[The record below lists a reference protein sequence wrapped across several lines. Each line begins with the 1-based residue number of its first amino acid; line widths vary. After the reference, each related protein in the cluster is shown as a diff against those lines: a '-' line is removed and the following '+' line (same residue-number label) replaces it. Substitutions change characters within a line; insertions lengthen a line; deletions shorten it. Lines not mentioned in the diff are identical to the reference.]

1 MRFAVYLL
9 VGAVAWLVDLAVYH
23 FIWPL
28 AGIAVAQLAARITGA
43 ITAFLLNR
51 SKTFQVKNDMAGFVP
66 QAIKYSV
73 LLALNWMVS
82 VGLIYAACRGLGI
95 HPVTAKIF
103 VDIIVVPSNYF
114 VLKHWVFPQ
123 THTEVKQ

>member
-1 MRFAVYLL
+1 MRFALYLL

-28 AGIAVAQLAARITGA
+28 AGIAAAQLAARITGA

-51 SKTFQVKNDMAGFVP
+51 SKTFQIKNEMAGFVP
-66 QAIKYSV
+66 QAIKYGV
-73 LLALNWMVS
+73 LLALNWVVS
-82 VGLIYAACRGLGI
+82 VGLIYAVYRGLGI

-103 VDIIVVPSNYF
+103 VDIIIVPSNYF
-114 VLKHWVFPQ
+114 VLKHWIFPQ
-123 THTEVKQ
+123 SRTEVNQ